1 MNPDIKPNDELGLVI
16 FKLAIVAMLSS
27 FMLLSAVSFFRFR
40 LKKKERDFERI
51 MRILGLHEDNAA
63 VFSPT
68 IKNES
73 SAADYLLP
81 VAFATVVCL
90 AGFGFA
96 FFARELVTVHTDKQN
111 LLLSGIYFGQN
122 EGDLQALRWQSAFV
136 LVLAF
141 LGGFI
146 WSAQSIIRRLITADL
161 GPGTFYA
168 AGLRMI
174 FASLVALVLS
184 WFLKDL
190 PGREHTL
197 PVLAFLTGML
207 PEQAVL
213 YLQDKSKIF
222 SNTGA
227 MRSRELPLTM
237 IEGINTFH
245 KARLGEVA
253 IDNSQ
258 NLAEANL
265 IELLLRTPFPANQVI
280 DWIAQAKLHVFLK
293 DDIEKLRALGIR
305 NAFDFVAE
313 GSERLDALAAET
325 RLSKVQLSVVYHRL
339 NDDPAI
345 PALWRFRSL
354 LSGFGRAA
362 EPPLDQSHGQPTL
375 NEYANVG

>member
-1 MNPDIKPNDELGLVI
+1 MNLLP
-16 FKLAIVAMLSS
+16 FKLAIVGVLSS

-63 VFSPT
+63 VLTPT
-68 IKNES
+68 IKNEY
-73 SAADYLLP
+73 SAADYILP
-81 VAFATVVCL
+81 VAFATVVCV

-96 FFARELVTVHTDKQN
+96 FFARELVTVHTEQN
-111 LLLSGIYFGQN
+111 LLLSGIYTGQN
-122 EGDLQALRWQSAFV
+122 DVDLPGLRWQSAFV

-141 LGGFI
+141 LGAFM
-146 WSAQSIIRRLITADL
+146 WSSQSIIRRLITADL
-161 GPGTFYA
+161 SPGTFYG
-168 AGLRMI
+168 AGVRMI

-184 WFLKDL
+184 WLLKDM

-197 PVLAFLTGML
+197 PVIAFLTGML
-207 PEQAVL
+207 PEQAL
-213 YLQDKSKIF
+213 LFLQDRSKIF
-222 SNTGA
+222 ANTGA
-227 MRSRELPLTM
+227 ARSRELPLMM

-245 KARLGEVA
+245 KVRLGEVA

-265 IELLLRTPFPANQVI
+265 IELLLRTPFPPNQVI

-293 DDIEKLRALGIR
+293 DDIEKLRAIGIR

-313 GSERLDALAAET
+313 GSDRLETVAAET
-325 RLSKVQLSVVYHRL
+325 HLSAVQLSVVYHRL
-339 NDDPAI
+339 NEDPAI

-354 LSGFGRAA
+354 LSGFGKTI
-362 EPPLDQSHGQPTL
+362 EPLDHSRLQHTS
-375 NEYANVG
+375 NEYAGV

>member
-1 MNPDIKPNDELGLVI
+1 MADAEVNLIA

-27 FMLLSAVSFFRFR
+27 FMMLSAVSFFRFR

-51 MRILGLHEDNAA
+51 MHILGLHEDNAA

-68 IKNES
+68 IKNEY
-73 SAADYLLP
+73 SAVDYILP

-96 FFARELVTVHTDKQN
+96 FFARELVSVHTDKQN
-111 LLLSGIYFGQN
+111 LLLSGIYTGQN
-122 EGDLQALRWQSAFV
+122 EGELQALRWQSAFV

-161 GPGTFYA
+161 SPGTFYG
-168 AGLRMI
+168 AGVRMI

-184 WFLKDL
+184 WFLKDM
-190 PGREHTL
+190 PGRDHTL
-197 PVLAFLTGML
+197 PVIAFLTGML

-213 YLQDKSKIF
+213 FLQDKSKIF

-227 MRSRELPLTM
+227 ARSRELPLMM
-237 IEGINTFH
+237 IEGVNTFH
-245 KARLGEVA
+245 KVRLGEVA

-280 DWIAQAKLHVFLK
+280 DWIAQAKLHVFVK
-293 DDIEKLRALGIR
+293 DDIEKLRAIGIR

-313 GSERLDALAAET
+313 SSESLDQLAAET
-325 RLSKVQLSVVYHRL
+325 RMPRTQLSIVYRRL
-339 NDDPAI
+339 HDDPAI

-354 LSGFGRAA
+354 LSGFKGAPERSL
-362 EPPLDQSHGQPTL
+362 EKQPERHTL
-375 NEYANVG
+375 NAYANVV

>member
-1 MNPDIKPNDELGLVI
+1 MNSDMNLLP
-16 FKLAIVAMLSS
+16 FKLAVVAVLSS

-68 IKNES
+68 IKNEY
-73 SAADYLLP
+73 SAADYILP

-96 FFARELVTVHTDKQN
+96 FFARELVTVHADKQN
-111 LLLSGIYFGQN
+111 LLLSGIFMAQN
-122 EGDLQALRWQSAFV
+122 GVNLEELRWQSAFV

-146 WSAQSIIRRLITADL
+146 WSSQSIIRRLITADL
-161 GPGTFYA
+161 SPGTFYA
-168 AGLRMI
+168 AGVRMI

-184 WFLKDL
+184 WLLKDL
-190 PGREHTL
+190 PGRDHTL
-197 PVLAFLTGML
+197 PVIAFLTGML

-222 SNTGA
+222 SNSDA
-227 MRSRELPLTM
+227 ARVRELPLTM

-245 KARLGEVA
+245 KVRLGEVA

-280 DWIAQAKLHVFLK
+280 DWIAQAKLHVFVK

-313 GSERLDALAAET
+313 SAEGVDAIAAET
-325 RLSKVQLSVVYHRL
+325 KLSKVRLSVVYHRL
-339 NDDPAI
+339 NEDPAI

-354 LSGFGRAA
+354 LSGFGQAA
-362 EPPLDQSHGQPTL
+362 EPPLDRRHEPAPSHM
-375 NEYANVG
+375 YANVG